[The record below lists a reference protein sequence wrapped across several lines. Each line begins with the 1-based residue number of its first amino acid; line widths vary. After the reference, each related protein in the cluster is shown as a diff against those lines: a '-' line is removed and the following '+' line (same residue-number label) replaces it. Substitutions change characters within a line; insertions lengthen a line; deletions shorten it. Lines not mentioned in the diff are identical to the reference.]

1 MLVLGGL
8 AVSLSSTL
16 CWTWRKGKGWWT
28 SITASGSCGP
38 GEWTWCK
45 RRYDTSCQSLSV
57 LWLGPQGLSWLP
69 TSQSQGEE
77 KHCKFPPRNSL
88 GKKMIYLAICF
99 LPSLLSFLSSSFCF
113 SFHKQT
119 KKRPGVSQVTQPWT
133 SICLCF
139 WVNEPCRISTHVK
152 TSGLQYHF
160 CVLCLL
166 NQLVTKTRPLLRIAR
181 YFSCGSRVLSVH
193 FVLLL
198 CRNSLTSWEFARF
211 AEALCSN

>member
-57 LWLGPQGLSWLP
+57 LWLGPQGLSWFP

-88 GKKMIYLAICF
+88 EKKMIYLAICF
-99 LPSLLSFLSSSFCF
+99 LPSLLFSSLFRLATEATAYNYLHVSFKPQILTNRPHLQKGNATLNTKSLAQSILPLNFNIPSVKILITSS
-113 SFHKQT
+113 
-119 KKRPGVSQVTQPWT
+119 
-133 SICLCF
+133 
-139 WVNEPCRISTHVK
+139 
-152 TSGLQYHF
+152 
-160 CVLCLL
+160 
-166 NQLVTKTRPLLRIAR
+166 
-181 YFSCGSRVLSVH
+181 
-193 FVLLL
+193 
-198 CRNSLTSWEFARF
+198 
-211 AEALCSN
+211 